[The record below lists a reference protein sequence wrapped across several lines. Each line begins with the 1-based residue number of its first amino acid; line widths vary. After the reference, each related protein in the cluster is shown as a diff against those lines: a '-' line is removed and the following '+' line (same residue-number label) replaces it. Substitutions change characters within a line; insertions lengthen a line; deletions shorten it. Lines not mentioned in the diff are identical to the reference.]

1 MLIDINVLFNAN
13 PLFLTSDHVSK
24 QLVPLTD
31 HKHDIFKRLFVLI
44 YLLIRNVNQVKQLN

>member
-31 HKHDIFKRLFVLI
+31 HKHDVFKRLFVLI